1 MQAAYTKID
10 EGSGTFVQDG
20 SQHRIFMLALY
31 SDVYLRTLRR
41 EKRVTVKACGGVAS
55 DIMGR

>member
-10 EGSGTFVQDG
+10 EGRTFVQDG